1 MINPKRIRLL
11 QNGENRKGPIA
22 YWMSRD
28 QKLHDNWAVYFAQ
41 QLAQE
46 KKENFCI
53 VFCLVSNF
61 LEATIRQYGFYVKRT
76 TRIRK

>member
-1 MINPKRIRLL
+1 MVNPKRIRLL

-28 QKLHDNWAVYFAQ
+28 QRLHDNWAVYFAQ
-41 QLAQE
+41 QLAKE
-46 KKENFCI
+46 KKENF
-53 VFCLVSNF
+53 
-61 LEATIRQYGFYVKRT
+61 YVERT